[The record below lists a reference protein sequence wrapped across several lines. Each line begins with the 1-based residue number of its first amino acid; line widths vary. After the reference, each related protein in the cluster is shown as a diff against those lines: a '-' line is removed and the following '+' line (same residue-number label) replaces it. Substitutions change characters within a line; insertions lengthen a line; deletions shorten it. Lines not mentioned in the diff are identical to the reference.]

1 MRILLVEDDDRVAD
15 ALAGALRRNG
25 YEVRRAANAADALAA
40 PAVDLV
46 LLDLGLPDRD
56 GIEVCRE
63 LRARDAVPVIAVTA
77 RGAEP
82 DRVRGLRSGADDY
95 VVKPFGTAELLAR
108 IEAVLRRSVSQR
120 AHDHRI
126 LNLGGLTICL
136 GQRTV
141 TLDGRP
147 IPLTRKE
154 FDILAVLVRAG
165 GAAVP
170 RERIL
175 VEVWQS
181 TYDGMS
187 RTLDVH
193 VATLRGKLGPA
204 GAMVRTVRGFGYR
217 LVTTADTT
225 AVTAPDTAAVT
236 AAGAAPGP
244 AEPATPA
251 DG

>member
-25 YEVRRAANAADALAA
+25 YDVQRAGNAHDALAA
-40 PAVDLV
+40 PSVDLV

-63 LRARDAVPVIAVTA
+63 LRARDGVPVIAVTA

-108 IEAVLRRSVSQR
+108 IEAVLRRSVNQR
-120 AHDHRI
+120 IHDTRP
-126 LNLGGLTICL
+126 LTLGDLTIRL

-141 TLDGRP
+141 TLNGRP
-147 IPLTRKE
+147 VPLTRKE

-170 RERIL
+170 REHII

-193 VATLRGKLGPA
+193 VATLRGKLGQA
-204 GAMVRTVRGFGYR
+204 GIIVRTVRGFGYR
-217 LVTTADTT
+217 LVAADDTT
-225 AVTAPDTAAVT
+225 PD
-236 AAGAAPGP
+236 
-244 AEPATPA
+244 PATPV